1 MALAVRFERLEPSS
15 YSKGRT
21 GQMLGAALFFIR
33 LYFATG
39 HFEGVY
45 LRKRKSPLAGV
56 VWDYLDPQAPNRQ
69 AFP

>member
-1 MALAVRFERLEPSS
+1 MLDLPSPLNNTAIDNVGLRQTVIS
-15 YSKGRT
+15 L
-21 GQMLGAALFFIR
+21 QA
-33 LYFATG
+33 FATG